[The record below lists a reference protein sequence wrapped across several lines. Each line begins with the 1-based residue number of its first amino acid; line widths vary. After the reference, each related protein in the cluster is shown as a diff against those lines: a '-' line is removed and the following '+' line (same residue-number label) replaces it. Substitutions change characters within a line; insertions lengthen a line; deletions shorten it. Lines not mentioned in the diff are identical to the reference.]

1 MISVRHLAIGMGAAA
16 LAACGTIE
24 HEHVALGP
32 PRALPTRVEPQA
44 PPPPKS
50 AWGVEDPAI
59 VMLASAVVDEAPAEG
74 PTVNLACFVQG
85 PAELEEGA
93 WFPGDYPDVAGS
105 FISSATREVVAVA
118 DDTYKAHLVVRD
130 LPLTEGETLSVWIT
144 DVDELSHDDMLFAW
158 KGPASRA
165 HPFELAPKNP
175 DWPQWQMTCR
185 FLPSAA
191 IEAALSDLDQ
201 RLAALLDGE
210 LARLGRREGSVGI
223 NRRVGGLVVLRA
235 AIDGRE
241 SVLPADLQRRRDQCE
256 ALVEAWRKGR

>member
-1 MISVRHLAIGMGAAA
+1 VIGVRHLALGMGAAA

-44 PPPPKS
+44 PPPPKR

-59 VMLASAVVDEAPAEG
+59 VMLASAVVDEAPADG

-85 PAELEEGA
+85 PAKLEEGA
-93 WFPGDYPDVAGS
+93 WFPGDYPDVAAWIHS
-105 FISSATREVVAVA
+105 TTSRNAIAVA
-118 DDTYKAHLVVRD
+118 DDSYKAHLVVRD
-130 LPLTEGETLSVWIT
+130 LPLAEGEKLSVLLL
-144 DVDELSHDDMLFAW
+144 DVDYTSQDDVLGSFE
-158 KGPASRA
+158 GPASRA
-165 HPFELAPKNP
+165 HPFEVAPKYA
-175 DWPQWQMTCR
+175 DEAKWHVTCR

-201 RLAALLDGE
+201 RLAALLDEE

-223 NRRVGGLVVLRA
+223 DRRVGGVIVLRA